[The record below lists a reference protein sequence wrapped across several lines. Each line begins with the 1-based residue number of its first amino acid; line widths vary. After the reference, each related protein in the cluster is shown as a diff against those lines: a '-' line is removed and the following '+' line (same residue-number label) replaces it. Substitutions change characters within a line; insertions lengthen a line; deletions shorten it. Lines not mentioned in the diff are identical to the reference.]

1 MVNFSKFVLGFG
13 CENFGFFIYLSVFL
27 FCLSVFFMNMFI
39 DICVMSN
46 LTSNV
51 QGVQPCT
58 VS

>member
-1 MVNFSKFVLGFG
+1 MVNYSKFLLGFG

-27 FCLSVFFMNMFI
+27 FRLSVFFMDMFI
-39 DICVMSN
+39 GICVMSN

-51 QGVQPCT
+51 QGVLPCK

>member
-13 CENFGFFIYLSVFL
+13 CENFVFFIYLSVFL
-27 FCLSVFFMNMFI
+27 FCLSVFFMDMFI
-39 DICVMSN
+39 GICVMSN

-51 QGVQPCT
+51 QGVLPCT

>member
-1 MVNFSKFVLGFG
+1 VLNFSMFVLGFG

-27 FCLSVFFMNMFI
+27 FRLSVFFMDMFI
-39 DICVMSN
+39 GICVNSN

-51 QGVQPCT
+51 QGVRPCT